1 MVQIIQSGPS
11 AQTLRQQ
18 AFQQG
23 LDQIGQS
30 LNAWAN
36 LSEQRTQR
44 EQALNEKK
52 NQNALELIKAR
63 IAAGEELTPQEE
75 AFVNSNMPQQ
85 LVAQSPQA
93 IQSEQPASEDVQGA
107 IGKLFAQQTQSAAN
121 PETKYDEAGN
131 IIGSKFPISET
142 AKEISKK
149 SALNQAGYYDPS
161 NGRLQYDSTGLLIS
175 PYDPKKRLDQ
185 QPQQETQQ
193 TSQGRKLTPRK
204 QAEVDKIK
212 AQTAIDTYKAKQY
225 ELPIEQRDDFKKAVA
240 LKKVEVKSA
249 NSPNEIQFKSL
260 PKDKQE
266 TIEVLA
272 KKNANKISIANQIDA
287 VMKTWDTLSDDQKVY
302 QGRQLLK
309 TLNSPEGA
317 DAIGSE
323 EANRLGSN
331 LEFALGN
338 LTNSNPFQLG
348 RDLEGFKEQ
357 AMGTSQSLKD
367 AISSNKALIDE
378 AYGRAPSKAIS
389 KTQEDEL
396 KELEMLRAKKA
407 GKK

>member
-1 MVQIIQSGPS
+1 MVQIIQAQPT

-23 LDQIGQS
+23 LDQIGQGV
-30 LNAWAN
+30 LGFANAMD
-36 LSEQRTQR
+36 QRTQR
-44 EQALNEKK
+44 EQALNAKVADQMLQSGIEFTPE
-52 NQNALELIKAR
+52 N
-63 IAAGEELTPQEE
+63 IAAIKSAYEPQKPQSG
-75 AFVNSNMPQQ
+75 FGSLFSNQ
-85 LVAQSPQA
+85 AQSIQQVNPA
-93 IQSEQPASEDVQGA
+93 I
-107 IGKLFAQQTQSAAN
+107 
-121 PETKYDEAGN
+121 
-131 IIGSKFPISET
+131 
-142 AKEISKK
+142 
-149 SALNQAGYYDPS
+149 NQLTY
-161 NGRLQYDSTGLLIS
+161 T
-175 PYDPKKRLDQ
+175 PK
-185 QPQQETQQ
+185 
-193 TSQGRKLTPRK
+193 K
-204 QAEVDKIK
+204 QAEIDRLKSQAEK
-212 AQTAIDTYKAKQY
+212 DNYESAQMK
-225 ELPIEQRDDFKKAVA
+225 LPFDQRDDFKKAVA

-396 KELEMLRAKKA
+396 KELEILRAKKA
-407 GKK
+407 GIK